1 MSSTAFPS
9 DAAHEAAVETLL
21 PEDRAEAAIAA
32 CDGDLRAA
40 CRALAVA
47 LDEVETELLLTR
59 AAVSRGFSRGWHHR
73 S

>member
-1 MSSTAFPS
+1 MSNTAFSS
-9 DAAHEAAVETLL
+9 DVAPEAAEEPLL

-40 CRALAVA
+40 CRALAAA
-47 LDEVETELLLTR
+47 LDEIETQLALTR
-59 AAVSRGFSRGWHHR
+59 AAVSRGFSRGWHHQ